1 VQLTVAII
9 GAPHGL
15 KGEVRLDVRT
25 DVPERRLAVGTML
38 ETDPQEAG
46 PLTIER
52 SREYKGATYVIFS
65 ECRDRTGA
73 EALRGISLVV
83 ETDEEEEIEEDAWY
97 SHELVGLEVLDP
109 DGYTLGEVIALEPMP
124 AQDLLVVREPD
135 GIITRVPFVKEI
147 VTEVDIDDGCI
158 VVDAPAGLFS
168 DEELEDDDVEESVNG
183 ESGDAADIAAET
195 TSEGET
201 AGDVETEG
209 EDAR

>member
-1 VQLTVAII
+1 MQLTVAII

-52 SREYKGATYVIFS
+52 SRENKGATNVLFS

-73 EALRGISLVV
+73 EAVRGISLVV